1 MEDYYV
7 KVKDLDEE
15 VLINNLFSTDNE
27 LNRSLTLMF
36 WNHEYKED
44 IPEHSLLIGD
54 FQDGAFLLLIPDGE
68 YKGIPV
74 GGINLVRI

>member
-7 KVKDLDEE
+7 KVKDLDKE

-36 WNHEYKED
+36 WNHEYK
-44 IPEHSLLIGD
+44 
-54 FQDGAFLLLIPDGE
+54 
-68 YKGIPV
+68 
-74 GGINLVRI
+74 

>member
-1 MEDYYV
+1 MFCQHGLHIFRELEGNFSFFPEDYKSFLTKYNGVNMEDYYV

-36 WNHEYKED
+36 WNHEYK
-44 IPEHSLLIGD
+44 
-54 FQDGAFLLLIPDGE
+54 
-68 YKGIPV
+68 
-74 GGINLVRI
+74 